1 MADGSNSVSS
11 STDSS
16 SSSNSCSAASALS
29 AADKVDAAVSQI
41 QDLTREDGLLG
52 TSRNANMQSVADTI
66 GSLAPA
72 ELDATVSKL
81 SDADLKGL
89 AEDINA
95 GGVLGAQGLTADEKR
110 DVFNDL
116 AAGLSGAQL
125 GRVSEAFNSRE
136 DVTALADAV
145 ATFATPEAK
154 VGYVEA
160 LSSRT
165 TDGLKGE
172 VERSLLGLGGSVTQK
187 SDPEALAVGKV
198 LGSLSGVHFDT
209 AISSLSKA
217 ELGAVMKSSAELT
230 THQSPTGATASG
242 YDVGT
247 LTGVLNAAATSQNA
261 SVKASVFAQG
271 GTMLGE
277 IANSSSAF
285 SVNATADVEAAK
297 VRDSL
302 KGLLDTDVT
311 GVVRQLETADRY
323 GTSMTSFLTETLKQ
337 GKPGE
342 AIVGG
347 YIAKLQTGNT
357 LTENPITRLETQI
370 GGYHRNAQDL
380 GYFAGST
387 QAAVDKVAANDKAKA
402 EMVGG
407 IFKTAVGLTTGPAG
421 PIAGAGI
428 GMYTDALVKDG
439 VAAYAAGSASLKST
453 FFELSFPHDPVTKE
467 PYEGRAEGDYDT
479 ALGRVL
485 DGAR

>member
-11 STDSS
+11 STDT

-29 AADKVDAAVSQI
+29 AADKVDNAVSQI

-52 TSRNANMQSVADTI
+52 TSRNANMHSVADTI
-66 GSLAPA
+66 GDLSPA

-95 GGVLGAQGLTADEKR
+95 GGVLGAQGLSADEKR

-116 AAGLSGAQL
+116 AAGLSGPQL
-125 GRVSEAFNSRE
+125 GRVSEAFANRE

-154 VGYVEA
+154 AGYVQA
-160 LSSRT
+160 LASRT
-165 TDGLKGE
+165 TDGLDGQ
-172 VERSLLGLGGSVTQK
+172 VERSLFGIGGSVTQK

-209 AISSLSKA
+209 AVSSLSKA
-217 ELGAVMKSSAELT
+217 ELAGVMKSSAELT
-230 THQSPTGATASG
+230 TYQSPTGARASG
-242 YDVGT
+242 YDVDT

-261 SVKASVFAQG
+261 SVKAGVFAQG
-271 GTMLGE
+271 GALLGE
-277 IANSSSAF
+277 IANANSAF
-285 SVNATADVEAAK
+285 SVNSTAADEAAK

-323 GTSMTSFLTETLKQ
+323 GGAMTSFLTETLKQ

-347 YIAKLQTGNT
+347 YIAKLQTGNA
-357 LTENPITRLETQI
+357 LNENPITRLETQV

-380 GYFAGST
+380 GYFSGAT
-387 QAAVDKVAANDKAKA
+387 QAAVDKVAASDKAKA

-407 IFKTAVGLTTGPAG
+407 IFKSAVGLATGSAG
-421 PIAGAGI
+421 PVAGAAI

-439 VAAYAAGSASLKST
+439 VAAYAAGTVSLKST
-453 FFELSFPHDPVTKE
+453 FFELSFPHDPVTKA

>member
-16 SSSNSCSAASALS
+16 SSNSCSAASTPS
-29 AADKVDAAVSQI
+29 AADKVDTAVSQV

-66 GSLAPA
+66 GDLSPA

-95 GGVLGAQGLTADEKR
+95 GGVLGAQGLTADEKH

-136 DVTALADAV
+136 DVAALAEAV

-160 LSSRT
+160 MASRT

-172 VERSLLGLGGSVTQK
+172 VERSMFGLAGSVTYK
-187 SDPEALAVGKV
+187 SDAEALAVGTV
-198 LGSLSGVHFDT
+198 LGSLQGVHFDT
-209 AISSLSKA
+209 AVSSLSKA

-230 THQSPTGATASG
+230 TNQSPTGAMASH

-247 LTGVLNAAATSQNA
+247 LTGILNAAATSQNA

-277 IANSSSAF
+277 IANAGSAF
-285 SVNATADVEAAK
+285 SVNSTAAAEAAK

-302 KGLLDTDVT
+302 QGLLDTDVT

-323 GTSMTSFLTETLKQ
+323 GGAMTSFLTETLKQ

-342 AIVGG
+342 AVVGG
-347 YIAKLQTGNT
+347 YVAKLQTGNA
-357 LTENPITRLETQI
+357 LNENPITRLETQV

-380 GYFAGST
+380 GYFAGAA
-387 QAAVDKVAANDKAKA
+387 QAAVDKATASEKAKA

-407 IFKTAVGLTTGPAG
+407 IFKSAVGLATGSAG
-421 PIAGAGI
+421 PVAGAAI

-439 VAAYAAGSASLKST
+439 VAAYAAGTASLKDT
-453 FFELSFPHDPVTKE
+453 FFELSFPHDPTTKT
-467 PYEGRAEGDYDT
+467 PYEGPAEGDYDT

-485 DGAR
+485 DGQR